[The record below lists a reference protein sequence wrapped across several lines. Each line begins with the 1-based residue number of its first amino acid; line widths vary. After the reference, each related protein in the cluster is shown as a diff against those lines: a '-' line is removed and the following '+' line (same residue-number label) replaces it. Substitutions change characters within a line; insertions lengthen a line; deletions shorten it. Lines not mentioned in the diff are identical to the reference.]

1 LGVSDFAPTPPH
13 PQGEGHTALYEYR
26 EVLSMCT
33 FQLRLQLLTAERI
46 NEGAK
51 DKGGSFISSEPVGW
65 VGDGYYIVLEIS
77 SKFLCPD
84 VLLGVV

>member
-1 LGVSDFAPTPPH
+1 M
-13 PQGEGHTALYEYR
+13 R
-26 EVLSMCT
+26 
-33 FQLRLQLLTAERI
+33 TAERI
-46 NEGAK
+46 NEEGAK

>member
-1 LGVSDFAPTPPH
+1 
-13 PQGEGHTALYEYR
+13 
-26 EVLSMCT
+26 MCT

>member
-1 LGVSDFAPTPPH
+1 MCYDVSIEIAAFDALWT
-13 PQGEGHTALYEYR
+13 GEEDCSG
-26 EVLSMCT
+26 
-33 FQLRLQLLTAERI
+33 LLCMRTAERI
-46 NEGAK
+46 NEEGAK

-77 SKFLCPD
+77 SKFPCPD